1 MTFPRPAGTAP
12 ARRRRTA
19 PPRAVLVTGA
29 ALLLTALPSAVAA
42 ASGAD
47 PRPAAGSAPTA
58 AQTLGADRPA
68 AGLLRAMQRDLG
80 LTAEEASQRLV
91 NEAEAGTRAGLLR
104 TALGDR
110 FAGAWLNGRTAS
122 GLTVATTSSDDTAAI
137 RAQGAEPAVVDSS
150 LDELKAVKEKL
161 DSATVRNRAGSV
173 ALDAPVWY
181 VDVRTNRV
189 VLQGTS
195 RAAAE
200 RVLRAAGLQRDRRVA
215 VRVSDE
221 QPRALA
227 DIVGG
232 DAYYIDDTFRCSVGF
247 SVTKDTQQGF
257 VSAGH
262 CGQPGSTTAGAN
274 TAPQGVFQQ
283 SVFPGKDM
291 SWIAVNSDW
300 TATPQVRGAGG
311 SLVQVSGAVRALVG
325 ASVCRS
331 GSTTGWHCGTIQQEN
346 VSVRYA
352 EGRVDGLTRTD
363 VCAEPGDSGGP
374 YISGAQGQG
383 TLSGGSGDCT
393 RGGTTYYQPLTA
405 TLADFG
411 LTLTTATPESTV
423 PAPETHAADAW
434 VKGRVYAAGTT
445 VTYGEVRYVCLQDH
459 QAQSA
464 WSPELAPALW
474 KRL

>member
-1 MTFPRPAGTAP
+1 
-12 ARRRRTA
+12 
-19 PPRAVLVTGA
+19 
-29 ALLLTALPSAVAA
+29 
-42 ASGAD
+42 
-47 PRPAAGSAPTA
+47 
-58 AQTLGADRPA
+58 
-68 AGLLRAMQRDLG
+68 MQRDLG

-274 TAPQGVFQQ
+274 TAPPGRLPAVRVPRQGHVVDRRQQ
-283 SVFPGKDM
+283 RLDGHPAGQGRRRQPR
-291 SWIAVNSDW
+291 AGQRRG
-300 TATPQVRGAGG
+300 TGAGRG
-311 SLVQVSGAVRALVG
+311 VGVPVGLHHRLALRHDPAGERQRPLRRGPRRRADPDRRVR
-325 ASVCRS
+325 R
-331 GSTTGWHCGTIQQEN
+331 TG
-346 VSVRYA
+346 
-352 EGRVDGLTRTD
+352 
-363 VCAEPGDSGGP
+363 
-374 YISGAQGQG
+374 
-383 TLSGGSGDCT
+383 
-393 RGGTTYYQPLTA
+393 
-405 TLADFG
+405 
-411 LTLTTATPESTV
+411 
-423 PAPETHAADAW
+423 
-434 VKGRVYAAGTT
+434 
-445 VTYGEVRYVCLQDH
+445 
-459 QAQSA
+459 
-464 WSPELAPALW
+464 
-474 KRL
+474 